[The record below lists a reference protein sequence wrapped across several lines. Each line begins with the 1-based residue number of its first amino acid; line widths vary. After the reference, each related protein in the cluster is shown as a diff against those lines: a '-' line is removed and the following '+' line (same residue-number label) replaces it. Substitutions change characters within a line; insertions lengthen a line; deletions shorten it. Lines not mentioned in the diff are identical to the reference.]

1 MPAHFCHLI
10 FQLWVVWCELRKK
23 RKLRNCWHGMK
34 LGWPS
39 YLFGKPTIKA
49 QVCNNLWLLTKITKQ
64 CYQKNPF
71 FFMSQK
77 NCTLHLTEFFWHDF
91 SWNIIR
97 IVFEKSSYP
106 VLGFCHLTYFLLIK
120 ENAFFLVA
128 LLRESSCRL
137 KFRALSNCEFLIRS
151 EAAKAQWDQSFSGVA
166 FALWFTDH
174 IAKGL

>member
-1 MPAHFCHLI
+1 MISIRTHIPEMLAHFCHLI

-49 QVCNNLWLLTKITKQ
+49 QVCNNLWLQTKITKQ

-77 NCTLHLTEFFWHDF
+77 KISEYRIAHYIWQNFFGMIWYDGDM
-91 SWNIIR
+91 IR
-97 IVFEKSSYP
+97 IFETRK
-106 VLGFCHLTYFLLIK
+106 LGLL
-120 ENAFFLVA
+120 
-128 LLRESSCRL
+128 L
-137 KFRALSNCEFLIRS
+137 KNH
-151 EAAKAQWDQSFSGVA
+151 
-166 FALWFTDH
+166 H
-174 IAKGL
+174 IQF